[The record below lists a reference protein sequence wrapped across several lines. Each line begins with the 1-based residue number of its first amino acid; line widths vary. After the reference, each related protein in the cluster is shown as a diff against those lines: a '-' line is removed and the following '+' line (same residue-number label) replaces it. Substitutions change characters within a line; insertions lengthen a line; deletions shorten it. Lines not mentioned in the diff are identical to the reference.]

1 MAFVH
6 KSVILGLVL
15 PEVEGLL
22 RVGGLPNDI
31 SSVMEAVSGG
41 WDLFNLQTMVLLVL
55 EDNLVEVAILF
66 FFNFFDLKVLELF
79 SKSLHFDCF

>member
-41 WDLFNLQTMVLLVL
+41 WDLFDLQTLVLLVL
-55 EDNLVEVAILF
+55 EDYLVEVAILI

-79 SKSLHFDCF
+79 SKSLHF